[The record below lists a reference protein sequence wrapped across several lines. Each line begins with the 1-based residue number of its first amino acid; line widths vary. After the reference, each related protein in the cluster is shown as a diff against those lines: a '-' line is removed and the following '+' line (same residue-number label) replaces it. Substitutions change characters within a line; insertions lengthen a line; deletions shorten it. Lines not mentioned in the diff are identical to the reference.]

1 MSKNVMGGYGVL
13 IYSKFPLLLKE
24 VEFDTFMGRTLLYGV
39 LEINGER
46 FFIGTAHL
54 ESLNSEKVRKT

>member
-39 LEINGER
+39 LEING
-46 FFIGTAHL
+46 
-54 ESLNSEKVRKT
+54 

>member
-1 MSKNVMGGYGVL
+1 MGGYGVL

-39 LEINGER
+39 LEING
-46 FFIGTAHL
+46 
-54 ESLNSEKVRKT
+54 